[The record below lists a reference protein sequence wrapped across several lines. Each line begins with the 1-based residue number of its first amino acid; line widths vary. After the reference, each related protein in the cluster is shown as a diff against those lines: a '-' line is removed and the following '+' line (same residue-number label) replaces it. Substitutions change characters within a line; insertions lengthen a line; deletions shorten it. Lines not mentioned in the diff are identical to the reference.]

1 MNTLQRYILN
11 SLFERKQITEEKLAK
26 ALDTL
31 SNEIIINNFLTVL
44 IDSEEEVKQINVC
57 ITGNIDYEL
66 QQLIKL
72 IKECFSL
79 DLKEAKDLIDAY
91 LTKDRLIFPLNIV
104 YTGDVKN
111 LDIPY
116 LKEIFYREG
125 FEFNII

>member
-26 ALDTL
+26 ALDTI
-31 SNEIIINNFLTVL
+31 SNEIIINNFLTIL
-44 IDSEEEVKQINVC
+44 IDSEEVKQINVC
-57 ITGNIDYEL
+57 ITGNIDYKL

-79 DLKEAKDLIDAY
+79 DLKEVKDLIDVY

-111 LDIPY
+111 LDMSY
-116 LKEIFYREG
+116 LKEVFYREG

>member
-31 SNEIIINNFLTVL
+31 SNEAAINSFLTVL
-44 IDSEEEVKQINVC
+44 IDGKEEVKEISIR
-57 ITGNIDYEL
+57 ITGDMQAKIS
-66 QQLIKL
+66 LIKL
-72 IKECFSL
+72 VKEQFSL

-111 LDIPY
+111 LDMPY
-116 LKEIFYREG
+116 LKEVFYKEG

>member
-1 MNTLQRYILN
+1 MNTLQRYVLN
-11 SLFERKQITEEKLAK
+11 SLFERNQITEEKLAK
-26 ALDTL
+26 ALDTF
-31 SNEIIINNFLTVL
+31 SNEAAINNFLTVL

-111 LDIPY
+111 LDMPY

>member
-26 ALDTL
+26 ALNTI

-111 LDIPY
+111 LDMPY

>member
-26 ALDTL
+26 ALNTL

-111 LDIPY
+111 LDMPY

>member
-111 LDIPY
+111 LDMPY
-116 LKEIFYREG
+116 LKEVFYREG

>member
-57 ITGNIDYEL
+57 ITGNIDYKL

-111 LDIPY
+111 LDMPY
-116 LKEIFYREG
+116 LKEVFYREG